1 MKTFI
6 LRLFEKNYRSRT
18 ATPGDLYL
26 HEYIY
31 KFRTDISKC
40 TKKPA
45 DTLSTGFIKF
55 GGVYI
60 FLFAILFTTHAVAY
74 LYMV

>member
-6 LRLFEKNYRSRT
+6 LRLLEKIILVELR
-18 ATPGDLYL
+18 PGDLYL

-31 KFRTDISKC
+31 NFRTDISKC
-40 TKKPA
+40 TKRSA